1 VESDE
6 GDASVVRS
14 ELVVADPGLRSASAQ
29 HYDYAQQ
36 EAQVIVPAGVPD
48 FKHSHTW
55 LEKADD
61 ESDRGDDAV
70 PKSSPEPRWSG
81 VGNLEPGIR
90 PGYSESVYHGVFWF
104 ELISRFGD

>member
-1 VESDE
+1 MESDE

-14 ELVVADPGLRSASAQ
+14 ELVVADPGLRSASSQ

-70 PKSSPEPRWSG
+70 PKSSQNPAGAASATS
-81 VGNLEPGIR
+81 NLE
-90 PGYSESVYHGVFWF
+90 
-104 ELISRFGD
+104 FGPATASLFIMGSSGLS